1 MSECVKKIIKVIII
15 KNVIITV
22 ILIIDLSTSFNMHY
36 QNLDNTRVFYNHREK
51 RELMILNVHQIFK

>member
-1 MSECVKKIIKVIII
+1 MSECDQKIIEVII

-36 QNLDNTRVFYNHREK
+36 QNLYNTIVFYNHRK
-51 RELMILNVHQIFK
+51 KKN